1 MRELS
6 VVIPV
11 MNEEDN
17 IKPMIEAVD
26 VALKDYDYEV
36 IFVDDGST
44 DATRKHIKEH
54 ITDRITLIELRKNYG
69 QSTAMAA
76 GIDYST

>member
-17 IKPMIEAVD
+17 VQPMIEAVS

-44 DATRKHIKEH
+44 DATSSVLKSIWMKEF
-54 ITDRITLIELRKNYG
+54 IW
-69 QSTAMAA
+69 
-76 GIDYST
+76 

>member
-17 IKPMIEAVD
+17 IKPMIEAVAA
-26 VALKDYDYEV
+26 ALKEYDYKV

-44 DATRKHIKEH
+44 DTTRQRIKEN
-54 ITDRITLIELRKNYG
+54 LP
-69 QSTAMAA
+69 TALN
-76 GIDYST
+76 

>member
-26 VALKDYDYEV
+26 V
-36 IFVDDGST
+36 DGVVHQKQGT
-44 DATRKHIKEH
+44 TVLIK
-54 ITDRITLIELRKNYG
+54 
-69 QSTAMAA
+69 
-76 GIDYST
+76 